1 MKKLPDNLKG
11 LFPFSVLLPGALK
24 KKETIYIVLP
34 CLGSSC
40 LSASDISIS
49 ETSHERSNEEA

>member
-24 KKETIYIVLP
+24 KETIYIVLP

-40 LSASDISIS
+40 LSASGISIS
-49 ETSHERSNEEA
+49 ETSHERSKEEA